1 MQTWLTKLKPYER
14 HLSALAMVGGF
25 VFDNF
30 AFGRIDHPATQIV
43 LAGYLLFAAA
53 SIAFL
58 HFFEARAEQNHKPF
72 RWRMLISAATQF
84 ALGGLWSAFLIFY
97 SRSSA
102 IVVSW
107 PFLLVL
113 MAILL
118 SNEIFR
124 EYHSRLVFTVV
135 LFFIALFSYM
145 TFVVPIFVGTINEFT
160 FLISGGLTLVV
171 FAVFLLLLAALGRKR
186 IWDDIGKVAAGA
198 IVAFVGI
205 NLFYF
210 LNVLPPIPLA
220 MSDVGIYHRI
230 ERGRGTYEA
239 TGELLPWTVK
249 FGATPMIHLK
259 PGEPLYAY
267 SAVFAPIQLK
277 TKIVHRW
284 QFYNA
289 QTHRWVT
296 TATIAFPITGG
307 RDNGYRGFTIKSHP
321 REGAWRVDIDTV
333 DGRVIGRIGF
343 LVQSVAREPEMT
355 TKILN

>member
-1 MQTWLTKLKPYER
+1 
-14 HLSALAMVGGF
+14 
-25 VFDNF
+25 
-30 AFGRIDHPATQIV
+30 
-43 LAGYLLFAAA
+43 A

-58 HFFEARAEQNHKPF
+58 HYFESRAEQHRTTF
-72 RWRMLISAATQF
+72 RWRAIVSAATQF

-97 SRSSA
+97 TRSSA

-113 MAILL
+113 AGILL

-145 TFVVPIFVGTINEFT
+145 TFVVPILVGTINEFT
-160 FLISGGLTLVV
+160 FLISGGCTLLV
-171 FAVFLLLLAALGRKR
+171 FALFLGLLAMLGRKR
-186 IWDDIGKVAAGA
+186 VWDDIGKVTIGA
-198 IVAFVGI
+198 LAAFVVI
-205 NLFYF
+205 NVFYF

-220 MSDVGIYHRI
+220 MADVGIYQHI
-230 ERGRGTYEA
+230 SHANGGYTA
-239 TGELLPWTVK
+239 TGEPLPWTVK
-249 FGATPMIHLK
+249 FGQTRVIHLK
-259 PGEPLYAY
+259 PGAPLYAY

-284 QFYNA
+284 QY
-289 QTHRWVT
+289 HDDKKGWVT
-296 TATIAFPITGG
+296 ASTIGFPITGG

-321 REGAWRVDIDTV
+321 QAGAWRVDIDTV

-343 LVQSVAREPEMT
+343 YVQTVSQEPEMM
-355 TKILN
+355 TKALN